1 MKLTPLVAA
10 VAAAGLIA
18 PAGAQLYLDRP
29 PLENAVATG
38 SEPGLMQALPGAT
51 PAELR
56 AGMVWTL
63 RSGLNFAALQCQF
76 SKSLQTVDNYN
87 DFLRQHRKELAS
99 AYATLGG
106 YFKRTVKGP
115 AGVVQ
120 FDQYTTRSVASFS
133 TIYGQV
139 SFCDAAAQ
147 IGRDAIAVPKGG
159 ITDFAVSRI
168 LGLRRSLTPVSDRFF
183 VPRVTYIAIDPVCP
197 LDKKGR
203 PLKSC
208 R

>member
-1 MKLTPLVAA
+1 MKLAPLISAFATIGLVTPAM
-10 VAAAGLIA
+10 
-18 PAGAQLYLDRP
+18 AQLFIDRP
-29 PLENAVATG
+29 PMENAVATG

-76 SKSLQTVDNYN
+76 SKSLQTVGNYN
-87 DFLRQHRKELAS
+87 DFLAQHKKELAA
-99 AYATLGG
+99 AYASLGG
-106 YFKRTVKGP
+106 YFKRSFKGP
-115 AGVVQ
+115 ASITQ

-139 SFCDAAAQ
+139 SFCDTAAQ
-147 IGRDAIAVPKGG
+147 IGREVLAIPKGG
-159 ITDFAVSRI
+159 LTDFAVGRI
-168 LGLRRSLTPVSDRFF
+168 ISLRRSLTPVSDRIFT
-183 VPRVTYIAIDPVCP
+183 PRINFIPIDPVCP